1 MPEER
6 PAEPSPCYIS
16 FPYTRPIS
24 GRTITI
30 QRFPETLRGGIN
42 WSYTTPL
49 AVSLGPYHHGS
60 PMVGEVEKVKQ
71 HVMERLC
78 FESGCTVEAVRE
90 KMRSVAG
97 SARACY
103 ANDEKLSGV
112 DADAFADM
120 MALDGCFLLQFIVS
134 MCPEDP
140 DSPPDALMSMAEIH
154 TRFDIIARDIML
166 LENQVPWVVVKALME
181 FRTVPAAAS
190 VDKFISVMAATFDVR
205 SVNPFAGTATGSS
218 SSSNDDG
225 EHEPTHILGL
235 FQYRQVS
242 GSARGHHHNAGLTTL
257 SSIFSSAMELAEIG
271 VRLTSSKMTKFGEM
285 SMKKGRFLHGELS
298 LAPVFLNE
306 LTACWLINMAA
317 YEACVGATQ
326 ADNYAVSSYISL
338 VALLIDREG
347 DVKELRAKS
356 IVHSTFSD
364 DQALGFF
371 KLLSSRLR
379 IGRRYYHIF
388 ECLQEYK
395 KERWVWIVV
404 HKFFY
409 KNIKVIV
416 TVLSVIGVLAGIFK
430 TLVSLRPQK

>member
-1 MPEER
+1 
-6 PAEPSPCYIS
+6 
-16 FPYTRPIS
+16 
-24 GRTITI
+24 
-30 QRFPETLRGGIN
+30 
-42 WSYTTPL
+42 
-49 AVSLGPYHHGS
+49 
-60 PMVGEVEKVKQ
+60 
-71 HVMERLC
+71 
-78 FESGCTVEAVRE
+78 
-90 KMRSVAG
+90 
-97 SARACY
+97 
-103 ANDEKLSGV
+103 
-112 DADAFADM
+112 
-120 MALDGCFLLQFIVS
+120 
-134 MCPEDP
+134 
-140 DSPPDALMSMAEIH
+140 
-154 TRFDIIARDIML
+154 
-166 LENQVPWVVVKALME
+166 
-181 FRTVPAAAS
+181 
-190 VDKFISVMAATFDVR
+190 
-205 SVNPFAGTATGSS
+205 
-218 SSSNDDG
+218 
-225 EHEPTHILGL
+225 
-235 FQYRQVS
+235 
-242 GSARGHHHNAGLTTL
+242 
-257 SSIFSSAMELAEIG
+257 MELAEIG

>member
-24 GRTITI
+24 GRTIII

-60 PMVGEVEKVKQ
+60 PLVGEVEKVKH

-78 FESGCTVEAVRE
+78 FESGCSVEAVRE
-90 KMRSVAG
+90 KIRSVAG

-112 DADAFADM
+112 DADVFVDM

-140 DSPPDALMSMAEIH
+140 DSAPDALMSMAEIH
-154 TRFDIIARDIML
+154 TRFDIIAGHHASG
-166 LENQVPWVVVKALME
+166 EPGAALME

-317 YEACVGATQ
+317 RARVGATQ

>member
-16 FPYTRPIS
+16 FPYNRPIS

-49 AVSLGPYHHGS
+49 AVSLGPYHHAS

-140 DSPPDALMSMAEIH
+140 DSAPDALMSMAEIH

-205 SVNPFAGTATGSS
+205 S
-218 SSSNDDG
+218 
-225 EHEPTHILGL
+225 
-235 FQYRQVS
+235 YRQVS

-404 HKFFY
+404 HKFY

-430 TLVSLRPQK
+430 TLVFLRPQK